1 MAPSSSRNSSHAS
14 QTATRSSRTRTKP
27 TLNYAEDGTEESEES
42 RESEDEL
49 SRAHPI
55 KTTRRTRRSTLSSYG
70 SDVEAVEETISRGRR
85 STNVARPGKTP
96 PRKRPRVN
104 KSRAHNTRSQDI
116 FTGRKR
122 RKIHDK
128 TEKVVKEMSW
138 VIPSDHIPKW
148 LELPYGVWVQIFK
161 FATYPLYDQHT
172 FQPTP
177 SSKWLLDVALVCR
190 DFAEPALTVL
200 LATPP
205 LVPMAQAHSLV
216 NLLKTNPRTL
226 KYKYRAK
233 VETLQIE
240 VYQVAKYS
248 LSGSGV
254 LDLYGLIKDLPRL
267 KHLEFY
273 HKKDMSPYRELDDN
287 INWNYPETLVDAL
300 EHVDVAADGEFG
312 DKTSV
317 CRLQSWRWSSR
328 MAGSTYAI
336 EKIPGIHLTPP
347 FASLQKVAFVNY
359 QVKLSKKDEENPKHE
374 NVIATALGNLRHL
387 KHLVFESSTLMN
399 HKLLPLLP
407 RNLHNL
413 ELINCWEIVA
423 EDFGPFLQS
432 HGRQLEC
439 LILNHNQSLSMSFL
453 PVLGNA
459 TPKLKVLR
467 MNFTYYNIHASY
479 RDSEPQYDHLLSA
492 YEIPSW
498 PHTLQVIEMT
508 QMRKWQ
514 TDAAEMFFQ
523 SLLDSAGRLADLR
536 KLSLQAILNIG
547 WRDRASFRDEWVGS
561 LTRVFKRM
569 MTPPTRNTTIR
580 RTAINVQVP
589 MSMTSVQPSLK
600 DSVTD
605 NCEDL
610 PIRKPAQAATSIN
623 SGDAGDDTTDHS
635 EASSKQR
642 ATRSS
647 TRQHTKGKYAES
659 ESEPEAKLPD
669 STLKPKKPIRN
680 GALRELN
687 YLKPSQGYHGN
698 LVEDSQPGSGSDSGA
713 RGKSKGKGTEVIQGM
728 CDVVEV
734 RIDNLRPTENQVTE
748 RDFLDEEK
756 SGDEDWNGEDD
767 DVDRYAW

>member
-1 MAPSSSRNSSHAS
+1 MASS
-14 QTATRSSRTRTKP
+14 ATRSNRQTNTRTSQSRTKLA
-27 TLNYAEDGTEESEES
+27 LNYAEDSTEESEG
-42 RESEDEL
+42 SEDEL
-49 SRAHPI
+49 SRPPP
-55 KTTRRTRRSTLSSYG
+55 KTTRSTRRSTLSSYG
-70 SDVEAVEETISRGRR
+70 SDIESVDTPRTRLAR
-85 STNVARPGKTP
+85 SSTTSKPTTTP
-96 PRKRPRVN
+96 PRKRVRTN
-104 KSRAHNTRSQDI
+104 KSQTSNSNSRDT

-122 RKIHDK
+122 RKVHDSSQK
-128 TEKVVKEMSW
+128 KDAKEQSW
-138 VIPSDHIPKW
+138 IIPSDNTPKW

-248 LSGSGV
+248 LTGSGV

-287 INWNYPETLVDAL
+287 INWTYPESLVDAL
-300 EHVDVAADGEFG
+300 EYVDAAADGEFG

-328 MAGSTYAI
+328 MAGTAYAI

-347 FASLQKVAFVNY
+347 FASLQKIAFVNY
-359 QVKLSKKDEENPKHE
+359 QVKLAKKDEESPKHE

-399 HKLLPLLP
+399 QKLLPLLP

-413 ELINCWEIVA
+413 ELINCWEIVS
-423 EDFGPFLQS
+423 EGIGSFLES
-432 HGRQLEC
+432 HGSQLEC
-439 LILNHNQSLSMSFL
+439 LILNHNQSLNLSFL
-453 PVLGNA
+453 PVLGHA

-467 MNFTYYNIHASY
+467 MNFTYYNIHATY
-479 RDSEPQYDHLLSA
+479 RDSEPQYEHLLTA
-492 YEIPSW
+492 DEIPSW
-498 PHTLQVIEMT
+498 PSTLQVIEMT

-523 SLLDSAGRLADLR
+523 SLLDSADRLPDLR

-561 LTRVFKRM
+561 LARVFKR
-569 MTPPTRNTTIR
+569 TRKPPIHNTTIR
-580 RTAINVQVP
+580 
-589 MSMTSVQPSLK
+589 
-600 DSVTD
+600 
-605 NCEDL
+605 
-610 PIRKPAQAATSIN
+610 KPAVILQVAVPN
-623 SGDAGDDTTDHS
+623 SGGKSTTEANVKDGKDLALRKSSRALVGKSNDVGDDTADNS
-635 EASSKQR
+635 EASSQQR

-647 TRQHTKGKYAES
+647 TRQHTKGQYAES
-659 ESEPEAKLPD
+659 DSEPEAKLPD
-669 STLKPKKPIRN
+669 STFKPKKAPRQV
-680 GALRELN
+680 ALRELEH
-687 YLKPSQGYHGN
+687 LKPSQGYHGN
-698 LVEDSQPGSGSDSGA
+698 LIEDSQPGSGSDSGHG
-713 RGKSKGKGTEVIQGM
+713 RRSKDKNKGKEFIQGM
-728 CDVVEV
+728 CDIVEV

-767 DVDRYAW
+767 VDDRYAW